1 MSKKP
6 QVLKPPVMLPAT
18 MHPERNAVTLHLPN
32 DDSLWSLMDEIS
44 PAGEERQL
52 EETRNRVRQQGASER
67 AIEMLYGKPLTNEEL
82 ERALEEARERARR
95 KGWPEDE
102 IEEHYG
108 KPRGK

>member
-18 MHPERNAVTLHLPN
+18 MHPERNEVTLHLPN
-32 DDSLWSLMDEIS
+32 DE
-44 PAGEERQL
+44 
-52 EETRNRVRQQGASER
+52 
-67 AIEMLYGKPLTNEEL
+67 IEMAYGKPLTNEEL

-102 IEEHYG
+102 I
-108 KPRGK
+108 